1 MPEAVAPAKI
11 PAFPM
16 KLLFASDP
24 PKSAAVLV
32 RYFPKEE
39 RANLP
44 VTVGAAEFSLGR
56 GSLLP
61 LPHAG
66 DAVER
71 ELAFAEAGERGE
83 EADRRA
89 AVAAK
94 QLGGWRRDLPAL
106 AGVPVGNYRFEE
118 FLPVDRHTNPL
129 RVLTLV
135 VSEERRKTAKAAAER
150 GRAIADAVNL
160 ARDTANQPP
169 NVINPPTLADHAR
182 RVAHKHGLECE
193 ILDEKDLRKG
203 KFGGLLAV
211 GGASASAPR
220 LIVLRHR
227 GGKKGE
233 APVCIVGKAVT
244 FDAGGLSIKT
254 AEGMV
259 DMVFDKCGGCAVLG
273 AIAGIAKLGVRRNVT
288 AIIPAAENMIGPVA
302 YRPGDIV
309 TAYGGKTI
317 EVLNTDAEGRV
328 ILADALVYAVE
339 DEKAAQI
346 VDLATLTGACI
357 IALGD
362 DAAGLFSTHDDLAA
376 EIDAAAKRAG
386 EMTWRLPIFP
396 YHDKR
401 IRGDVGQVKNTGGRP
416 GGASTAAAFLKV
428 FAGGRPWVHL
438 DIAGPAAIDKDRPG
452 MARGATGYGVRTL
465 LEWLAPA
472 EAA

>member
-1 MPEAVAPAKI
+1 
-11 PAFPM
+11 M
-16 KLLFASDP
+16 KLIFSSTA
-24 PKSAAVLV
+24 PKSAAATV
-32 RYFPKEE
+32 RFFTKEE
-39 RANLP
+39 RPALP
-44 VTVGAAEFSLGR
+44 VIVGAAEFSLGR

-61 LPHAG
+61 LPHVAELLVGLGTETDAG
-66 DAVER
+66 ADAVRASAAAAGKWLRGAGHETAALDLRGR
-71 ELAFAEAGERGE
+71 EQWT
-83 EADRRA
+83 
-89 AVAAK
+89 AVAVE
-94 QLGGWRRDLPAL
+94 GFL
-106 AGVPVGNYRFEE
+106 AGNYRFEE
-118 FLPVDRHTNPL
+118 YLPVSRHTPPL
-129 RVLTLV
+129 RMLAIV
-135 VSEERRKTAKAAAER
+135 VADEHRKAAKTATER
-150 GRAIADAVNL
+150 GRAFAEALSL

-169 NVINPPTLADHAR
+169 NVINPPTLADLAR
-182 RVAHKHGLECE
+182 RVAHEHGLECE
-193 ILDEKDLRKG
+193 ILDEKALRKG
-203 KFGGLLAV
+203 RFGGLLAV
-211 GGASASAPR
+211 GGASAQPPR

-233 APVCIVGKAVT
+233 APVCLVGKAVT
-244 FDAGGLSIKT
+244 FDTGGLSIKT
-254 AEGMV
+254 NEGMV

-288 AIIPAAENMIGPVA
+288 AIIPAAENMIGPVS
-302 YRPGDIV
+302 YRPSDIV

-317 EVLNTDAEGRV
+317 EVLNTDAEGRI

-339 DEKAAQI
+339 DEHASQI
-346 VDLATLTGACI
+346 VDLATLTGACVV
-357 IALGD
+357 ALGD
-362 DAAGLFSTHDDLAA
+362 EAAGMFSTHDDFAA

-386 EMTWRLPIFP
+386 ELLWRLPIFP

-428 FAGGRPWVHL
+428 FAAGRPWVHL